1 MEPNSKRNNQ
11 DENTEFIDEMGFQDN
26 SSLKQDHFLSLRKNR
41 RLNNQLKRLNI
52 ETPKEKYPLNQNSY
66 NQSSE
71 IIQNFFTAQDKIA
84 FLYEIISNLSNS
96 IQNSNLDTNIV
107 KFIIVQSFNY
117 YEAQKDNINI
127 LEKFFT
133 DIIITNL
140 IQVMNLL
147 KQDYL
152 ISYNISLLLMK
163 LTFYSF
169 HITKLIT
176 LNTNNLTQ
184 IFNCLIDENIDVNSN
199 ILNLLYNCY
208 YEDEDNVN
216 TKINIGLYVF
226 GKLNNYALELKKCM
240 NKKIKTDEN
249 LKILVSFLEILIN
262 KKTSNVYRKQFDI
275 GSRNNI
281 IYLLLVLCQ
290 DVLEENLKL
299 DSHKALERILSL
311 AEPEDIDV
319 DYFGVCNI
327 AGVFLP
333 HIKLETNPPEIV
345 EKSMDILEKFSYLC
359 DVEVFIDE
367 DFLGV
372 LDNIL
377 FCFNDMNTNNVNPKP
392 FYENYKKKN
401 ISNILNNLTV
411 TLNNAITLTRFK
423 RYIINKINI
432 IENLV
437 QCLKIYDLENETINN
452 IYDFFREF
460 VTNKDNCVKLIL
472 ANFLDI
478 GMIDILKNNLS
489 KKNYEVIKYALDTCL
504 LVLKESSSLTEGKGN
519 VIIMYLEKKGFSEML
534 TLISGEDFG
543 NNECSQIAKNILDN
557 FLSNENN

>member
-319 DYFGVCNI
+319 DY
-327 AGVFLP
+327 
-333 HIKLETNPPEIV
+333 
-345 EKSMDILEKFSYLC
+345 
-359 DVEVFIDE
+359 
-367 DFLGV
+367 
-372 LDNIL
+372 NIL

-423 RYIINKINI
+423 RYIINKTNI

-478 GMIDILKNNLS
+478 GMIDILKNNIK